1 MPDPSFSSPRKFLA
15 PKFVF
20 GQGCAT
26 LAGRYARN
34 LGGNAALLVSDPGVR
49 GHGLVEPVRA
59 SLRAQGVSVV
69 DFCDVSANPR
79 DVQVMAG
86 ASVYAAKKCDML
98 VAVGGGSAMD
108 CAKGIGIVIANGG
121 NILDF
126 EGADN
131 VPLPG
136 PPLICIPTTAGS
148 AADVSQFAIITDT
161 GRKVKIAI
169 VSKLMVPDASLLD
182 PELTVSMP
190 PELTAHTGLD
200 ALAHAVEAYVSNAS
214 SPLTDILALEAVAL
228 IRDNLPKVVTRPD
241 DIELRSRML
250 HACLLAGLSFSN
262 AILGAVHAMAHS
274 LGGYLDLPHGLCNA
288 LLLEYVIKCNYGAA
302 PERFARL
309 AEILGEKY
317 PPGAPGGS
325 LDEVVATFQNFRKAC
340 GVTQTL
346 AQVGVKQ
353 ADVARLS
360 ALAVLDPCMT
370 TNPRALSAKDV
381 EKIFLEA
388 LSNQG

>member
-1 MPDPSFSSPRKFLA
+1 MSESSFLSMRKFLA
-15 PKFVF
+15 PEFVF
-20 GQGCAT
+20 GQGCAS

-34 LGGNAALLVSDPGVR
+34 LGGNSVLLVSDPGVR
-49 GHGLVEPVRA
+49 GQGLVDPVRA
-59 SLRAQGVSVV
+59 SLREQGVTVTEY
-69 DFCDVSANPR
+69 CDVAANPR

-86 ASVYAAKKCDML
+86 AARYAAKGCDML

-108 CAKGIGIVIANGG
+108 CAKAIGIVSTNGG
-121 NILDF
+121 DILDF

-161 GRKVKIAI
+161 ERKVKIAI
-169 VSKLMVPDASLLD
+169 VSKAMVPDASLLD
-182 PELTVSMP
+182 PALTVSMP

-228 IRDNLPKVVTRPD
+228 IRDSLPKVVAKPKD
-241 DIELRSRML
+241 MELRARML

-288 LLLEYVIKCNYGAA
+288 LLLEHVIKRNFSAA
-302 PERFARL
+302 PERFGRL
-309 AEILGEKY
+309 AEVLGAGG
-317 PPGAPGGS
+317 GAEGGYS
-325 LDEVVATFQNFRKAC
+325 LNEVVATFRNFRKAC
-340 GVTQTL
+340 GVSQTL
-346 AQVGVKQ
+346 AQVGVKR

-360 ALAVLDPCMT
+360 SLAVLDPCMT
-370 TNPRALSAKDV
+370 TNPCPLCAKDV
-381 EKIFLEA
+381 EEIFLEA
-388 LSNQG
+388 LRHG